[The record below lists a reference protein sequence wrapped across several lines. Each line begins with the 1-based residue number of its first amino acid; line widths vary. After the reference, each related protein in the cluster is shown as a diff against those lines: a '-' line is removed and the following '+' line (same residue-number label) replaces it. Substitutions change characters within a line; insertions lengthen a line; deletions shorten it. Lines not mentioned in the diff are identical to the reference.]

1 MMLLASPGS
10 STPSQN
16 LWVDLSVFQPQ
27 LLFPRSTV
35 NQVINLEGHS
45 LNLYFK
51 LFNLQLK
58 AVTCVVALEW
68 YFSVANNSGCFK
80 MFLLCRVNLWSAT
93 TCCWMW
99 CTPFTSSTALCQRY
113 TLRIAIFNMD
123 LGIECEFIYA
133 NALLSRIFKT
143 LKRSQCVFSQGNVSF
158 LCTFFFLL
166 SWHRFLC
173 IAFLCFVSLI
183 TLFFIYPLVD
193 FWTQS

>member
-158 LCTFFFLL
+158 LCTFFFFCLDIGL
-166 SWHRFLC
+166 FAL
-173 IAFLCFVSLI
+173 
-183 TLFFIYPLVD
+183 LFFALFHLLHYFLSIHL
-193 FWTQS
+193 